1 MYWLASAIIADRRR
15 SNSIRRL
22 GKIEIE
28 RVCLF
33 TMKICQ
39 TLMKSKWRLKMGVL
53 VALIV
58 AIFSQYTMATTLPLA
73 VDDVPVPS
81 LAPMLERVQKSIVSI
96 TSEATVNVRRD
107 PFDDPFFRRFFDQRR
122 SSATRRKETRS
133 VGVIIDSQAGF
144 VLTNEHAVRGATSIS
159 ITLVTGQVFNGI
171 LVGTDPTFDLAVVK
185 LDSADLD
192 SIELGSIALGD
203 SSQLRVGDFVVSIGD
218 PLGDQNTVLSGI
230 ISSPAKP
237 NSLKQYQHFIQSDAA
252 VGSGVLVNLKGELIG
267 LNIAQSSSTASNS
280 RIGFSTPINQAMKV
294 TSQLVQYGTPQRGFI
309 SVRVQDLTQQLAQA
323 FDLSQTGGV
332 VVTSVTDGSQA
343 DKAGMQIGDVV
354 LSAGGQVIRSRK
366 ELMTVVS
373 HQFAGDTLDL
383 RVMRQGQELNL
394 QTVLE
399 SSSMVSK
406 SGTLIHRQLEG
417 ATFNELAGRGQSLGL
432 NGGVVVSKV
441 AQGSVAWDNGVRA
454 NDVITSVNRKTIKD
468 LAEFREAIR
477 GQDVLML
484 NIVRGSG
491 AMYVLLQ

>member
-1 MYWLASAIIADRRR
+1 
-15 SNSIRRL
+15 
-22 GKIEIE
+22 
-28 RVCLF
+28 
-33 TMKICQ
+33 
-39 TLMKSKWRLKMGVL
+39 MGVL
-53 VALIV
+53 VALLV

-73 VDDVPVPS
+73 VDDVPVLS

-96 TSEATVNVRRD
+96 TSEATINVRRD

-122 SSATRRKETRS
+122 SSATRKKETRS
-133 VGVIIDSQAGF
+133 VGVIIDAEAGY

-159 ITLVTGQVFNGI
+159 ITLGTGQVFNGV
-171 LVGTDPTFDLAVVK
+171 LVGTDSAFDLAVVK
-185 LDSADLD
+185 LDSAEPDSVELD
-192 SIELGSIALGD
+192 PVELSSIDLGD

-252 VGSGVLVNLKGELIG
+252 VGSGVLVNLRGELIG

-441 AQGSVAWDNGVRA
+441 TQGSVAWDHGVRA
-454 NDVITSVNRKTIKD
+454 NDVITSVNRKSIKD

-477 GQDVLML
+477 GQEVLML

>member
-1 MYWLASAIIADRRR
+1 
-15 SNSIRRL
+15 
-22 GKIEIE
+22 
-28 RVCLF
+28 
-33 TMKICQ
+33 
-39 TLMKSKWRLKMGVL
+39 MGVL
-53 VALIV
+53 VALLV

-96 TSEATVNVRRD
+96 TSEATINVRRD
-107 PFDDPFFRRFFDQRR
+107 PFGDPFFRRFFDQRR
-122 SSATRRKETRS
+122 SSATRKKETRS
-133 VGVIIDSQAGF
+133 VGVIIDAEAGY

-159 ITLVTGQVFNGI
+159 ITLGTGQVFNGV
-171 LVGTDPTFDLAVVK
+171 LVGTDSAFDLAVVK
-185 LDSADLD
+185 LDSAEPDSVELD
-192 SIELGSIALGD
+192 PVELSSIDLGD

-252 VGSGVLVNLKGELIG
+252 VGSGVLVNLRGELIG

-441 AQGSVAWDNGVRA
+441 TQGSVAWDHGVRA
-454 NDVITSVNRKTIKD
+454 NDVITSVNRKSIKD

-477 GQDVLML
+477 GQEVLML

>member
-1 MYWLASAIIADRRR
+1 
-15 SNSIRRL
+15 
-22 GKIEIE
+22 
-28 RVCLF
+28 
-33 TMKICQ
+33 
-39 TLMKSKWRLKMGVL
+39 
-53 VALIV
+53 
-58 AIFSQYTMATTLPLA
+58 
-73 VDDVPVPS
+73 
-81 LAPMLERVQKSIVSI
+81 MLERVQKSIVSI

-122 SSATRRKETRS
+122 SSATRKKETRS
-133 VGVIIDSQAGF
+133 VGVIIDAQAGY
-144 VLTNEHAVRGATSIS
+144 VLTNEHAVRGATSIN
-159 ITLVTGQVFNGI
+159 ITLGTGQVFNGV

-185 LDSADLD
+185 LDSDELD
-192 SIELGSIALGD
+192 S
-203 SSQLRVGDFVVSIGD
+203 DFVVSIGD

-332 VVTSVTDGSQA
+332 VVTSVTEGSQA
-343 DKAGMQIGDVV
+343 DKAGVQVGDVV

-394 QTVLE
+394 QTLLE

-432 NGGVVVSKV
+432 NGGVMVSKV
-441 AQGSVAWDNGVRA
+441 AKGSVAWDHGVRA
-454 NDVITSVNRKTIKD
+454 NDVITSVNRKSVKD